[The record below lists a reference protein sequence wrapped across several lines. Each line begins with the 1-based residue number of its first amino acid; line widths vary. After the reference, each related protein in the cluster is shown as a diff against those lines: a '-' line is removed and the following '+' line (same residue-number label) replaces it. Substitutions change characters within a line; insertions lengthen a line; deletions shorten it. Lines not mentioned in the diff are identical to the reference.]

1 VIVDGSGST
10 VSPATSFHPATE
22 LNVMTDTPMV
32 IVPARGL
39 PDDMWEAGEAAISES
54 FSMKYGNGMAARKVY
69 KAMLAASPASGKVT
83 EEQVEK
89 MAEAIYVAH
98 EIMEGFT
105 EEQALFALKNAQV
118 LRNML
123 RDYTPIA
130 RAALASIG
138 LECE

>member
-1 VIVDGSGST
+1 
-10 VSPATSFHPATE
+10 
-22 LNVMTDTPMV
+22 MTDMV
-32 IVPARGL
+32 IVPREATEEMATVGTEARWRSAVR
-39 PDDMWEAGEAAISES
+39 DADSVREIHAAMI
-54 FSMKYGNGMAARKVY
+54 AA
-69 KAMLAASPASGKVT
+69 APASGKVT
-83 EEQVEK
+83 KEQVEK
-89 MAEAIYVAH
+89 MAKAIYVAH

-123 RDYTPIA
+123 RDYTPIS

>member
-1 VIVDGSGST
+1 MTDMVIM
-10 VSPATSFHPATE
+10 PREATE
-22 LNVMTDTPMV
+22 EMGSAGRSAVMRTHRTPSH
-32 IVPARGL
+32 
-39 PDDMWEAGEAAISES
+39 EADA
-54 FSMKYGNGMAARKVY
+54 VY
-69 KAMLAASPASGKVT
+69 TAMLAAAPASGKVT

-89 MAEAIYVAH
+89 MAKAIYVAH

-123 RDYTPIA
+123 RDYTPIS

-138 LECE
+138 LEAE